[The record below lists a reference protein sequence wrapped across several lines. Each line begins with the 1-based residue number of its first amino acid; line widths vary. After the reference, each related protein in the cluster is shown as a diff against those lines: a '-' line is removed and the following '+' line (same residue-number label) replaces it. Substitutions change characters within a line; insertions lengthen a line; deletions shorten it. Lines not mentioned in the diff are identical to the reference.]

1 MNETEAA
8 ARKLRDMIAERQI
21 RRLKI
26 ERLARGRWRVLD
38 QHDFGHLFSS
48 RDEARAFLRALKKGP
63 QPL

>member
-1 MNETEAA
+1 MNDTEAA